1 MEAWIIHIMNQ
12 FGYIGIA
19 FLIALENIFPP
30 IPSEVILTFGG
41 FMTLSTKLSIIGVII
56 AATIGSVM
64 GALLLYFLGR
74 FLTPQRLKKL
84 LDGNVGKILHL
95 KISDIEK
102 ADQWF
107 DTHGRLTVFFCR
119 FIPLVRSLISIPAG
133 MSEMPFMSFVFLTTI
148 GTLIWNTV
156 LVLLGKAAGDSW
168 QKIVAMIDYYA
179 VAIFFI
185 IIVIIMFS
193 LVVYYHRH
201 LHKKK

>member
-133 MSEMPFMSFVFLTTI
+133 MSEMPFMSFVFLTII